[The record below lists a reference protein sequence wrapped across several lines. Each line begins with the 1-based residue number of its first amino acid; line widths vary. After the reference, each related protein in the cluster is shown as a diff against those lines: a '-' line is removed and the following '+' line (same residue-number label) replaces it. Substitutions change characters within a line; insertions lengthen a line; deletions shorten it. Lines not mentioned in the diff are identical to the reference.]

1 MSDQKIETPNQAA
14 APAAPAEAPAPKLA
28 PGLFQTFKLGSTLEQ
43 AAHGNVMHNTK
54 PNMMD
59 YVKQAGNHKNQ
70 SLDPET
76 LSKIGEEEVKK
87 AESDFDKLKNKLAH
101 KKNPPRDPAAVAAKI
116 GREKLGEKEMARR
129 SAEGRKEHA
138 KKSMEETIEEVPAE
152 QRELVLAELDKR
164 IDEAKKSNNEAE
176 VQKLEKAKDK
186 AKKCYGPQM
195 DYKQP
200 KASDLK

>member
-14 APAAPAEAPAPKLA
+14 APAVTPAEAPAPKLA
-28 PGLFQTFKLGSTLEQ
+28 AGLFRTFTLGSTLEQ
-43 AAHGNVMHNTK
+43 APHGNTMNNMK

-59 YVKQAGNHKNQ
+59 YVNRAGNHKNQ

-76 LSKIGEEEVKK
+76 LAKIGAKEAPAPKVEEVKK
-87 AESDFDKLKNKLAH
+87 S
-101 KKNPPRDPAAVAAKI
+101 I
-116 GREKLGEKEMARR
+116 
-129 SAEGRKEHA
+129 
-138 KKSMEETIEEVPAE
+138 EETLKEVPAE

-164 IDEAKKSNNEAE
+164 IDEAKKSNNESE

-195 DYKQP
+195 DAKQP
-200 KASDLK
+200 KEKDLK

>member
-1 MSDQKIETPNQAA
+1 MSEQKTDTQNQAA
-14 APAAPAEAPAPKLA
+14 PAVTPTEAPAPKLA
-28 PGLFQTFKLGSTLEQ
+28 AGLFQTFTLGSTLEQ
-43 AAHGNVMHNTK
+43 AAHGNVMNNVK

-70 SLDPET
+70 SLDAET
-76 LSKIGEEEVKK
+76 LEKLGTEEVKK
-87 AESDFDKLKNKLAH
+87 AESAFDKLKNKLAH

-129 SAEGRKEHA
+129 AAEGRKEHA
-138 KKSMEETIEEVPAE
+138 KKSMDETIAEVPTE
-152 QRELVLAELDKR
+152 QQAAVIAELDRR
-164 IDEAKKSNNEAE
+164 IDEAKKSNSTE
-176 VQKLEKAKDK
+176 QLQLLEKAKEK

-200 KASDLK
+200 KI

>member
-1 MSDQKIETPNQAA
+1 MSEQKIETPNQAA

-28 PGLFQTFKLGSTLEQ
+28 AGLFQPFKLGSTLEQ

-70 SLDPET
+70 SVPAEELAK
-76 LSKIGEEEVKK
+76 LGEEEVQK
-87 AESDFDKLKNKLAH
+87 AESAFDKLKNKLAH

-129 SAEGRKEHA
+129 AAEGRKEHA
-138 KKSMEETIEEVPAE
+138 KKSMDEEIAAVPTE
-152 QRELVLAELDKR
+152 QRELVLAELDRR
-164 IDEAKKSNNEAE
+164 IDEAKKSNNAIEAE
-176 VQKLEKAKDK
+176 RIEKAKEK
-186 AKKCYGPQM
+186 LQKCWSTPVEAK
-195 DYKQP
+195 
-200 KASDLK
+200 

>member
-1 MSDQKIETPNQAA
+1 MSEQKNDTQNQAA
-14 APAAPAEAPAPKLA
+14 AAVTPPEAPAPKLA
-28 PGLFQTFKLGSTLEQ
+28 AGLFKPFTLGSTLDQ
-43 AAHGNVMHNTK
+43 ASHGNVMSNLK

-59 YVKQAGNHKNQ
+59 YEKQYQGATKNQ
-70 SLDPET
+70 SVSPED
-76 LSKIGEEEVKK
+76 LQKIGQEEVKK

-129 SAEGRKEHA
+129 AAEGRKEHA
-138 KKSMEETIEEVPAE
+138 KKSMEEVIAEVPDE
-152 QRELVLAELDKR
+152 QQAAVIAELDRR
-164 IDEAKKSNNEAE
+164 IDEAKKSNDEPKI
-176 VQKLEKAKDK
+176 QLLEKAKDK

-200 KASDLK
+200 KI